1 MPEMTK
7 RERLVCALS
16 REEPDTVPIYDLVD
30 HRGIIAR
37 FAGEELTLAN
47 AHEVVP
53 LALSKVL
60 DTTRVWLP
68 EAPGRRVNECGFVY
82 ERGEWF
88 NEWMVEPPFQD
99 RFGLLKFIKSDIEQ
113 LEAWLPDPSVDPLA
127 ESRMWQEKF
136 GDTVLPATMVTEA
149 LTDCA
154 ILIGI
159 EQFVYLEA
167 DEPDLVRQWIDAH
180 HQKTLRRLQS
190 EADCAIISP
199 ISWTFA
205 DCAYKDHLMFSK
217 SFLKS
222 YGFFQHLAETM
233 GILHSF
239 GLKNIFHSDGNIKP
253 IIPELIQAGADALAP
268 IDTGAGLDLA
278 KLKAE
283 FGHKIAFVGGIDLGM
298 ISAGSPGDVRNAT
311 LCALKEA
318 GPGGGFILGSSSE
331 ELYETL
337 PEENILTM
345 WNTAHEFGQYPIRI
359 PETIY

>member
-7 RERLVCALS
+7 RERLICALS

-37 FAGEELTLAN
+37 FGGQELTLAN
-47 AHEVVP
+47 AQEIVP
-53 LALSKVL
+53 LALSKIL

-68 EAPGRRVNECGFVY
+68 EAPGRRVDARGFVY

-99 RFGLLKFIKSDIEQ
+99 RAGLLAFVKADTEQ
-113 LEAWLPDPSVDPLA
+113 LEAWQPDSTQDPLA
-127 ESRMWQEKF
+127 EARFWQKKF
-136 GDTVLPATMVTEA
+136 GDTVLPATMVAEA

-167 DEPDLVRQWIDAH
+167 DEPDLVRYWINAH
-180 HQKTLRRLQS
+180 HQKTMRRLQS
-190 EADCAIISP
+190 EAGCATISP

-239 GLKNIFHSDGNIKP
+239 GLKNIFHSDGNIYP

-268 IDTGAGLDLA
+268 IDTGAGLALA

-283 FGHKIAFVGGIDLGM
+283 FGNQVAFVGGIDLGM
-298 ISAGSPGDVRNAT
+298 ISADRPAEVREAT
-311 LCALKEA
+311 LRALKTA
-318 GPGGGFILGSSSE
+318 GPGGGFVLGSSSE

-337 PEENILTM
+337 PEENILAM
-345 WNTAHEFGQYPIRI
+345 WDTAREYGRYPIRI
-359 PETIY
+359 PETI